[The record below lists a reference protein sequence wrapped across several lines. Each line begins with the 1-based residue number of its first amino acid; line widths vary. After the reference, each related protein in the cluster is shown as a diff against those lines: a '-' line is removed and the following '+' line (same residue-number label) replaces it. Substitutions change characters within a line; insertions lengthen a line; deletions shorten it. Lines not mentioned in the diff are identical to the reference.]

1 MERTL
6 LERYFRA
13 MQRGPE
19 GEDELVALF
28 TDDAVYVEP
37 FSGRTHSG
45 REAIREWLRS
55 SWADQP
61 PGIRLTVERVD
72 VIEEVVEARWTC
84 ESDAFEAPA
93 RGRDRF
99 TVRDGKIARLDSEL
113 IEQPTLRR

>member
-1 MERTL
+1 MDET

-28 TDDAVYVEP
+28 AEDAVYVEP
-37 FSGRTHSG
+37 FSGAEHVG
-45 REAIREWLRS
+45 RDAIRAWLRG

-61 PGIRLTVERVD
+61 PAIRITVERL
-72 VIEEVVEARWTC
+72 EVVEHVVEADWVC
-84 ESDAFEAPA
+84 ESDAFARPA

-99 TVRDGKIARLDSEL
+99 TIRDRHITRLETEL
-113 IEQPTLRR
+113 LEPPEPA